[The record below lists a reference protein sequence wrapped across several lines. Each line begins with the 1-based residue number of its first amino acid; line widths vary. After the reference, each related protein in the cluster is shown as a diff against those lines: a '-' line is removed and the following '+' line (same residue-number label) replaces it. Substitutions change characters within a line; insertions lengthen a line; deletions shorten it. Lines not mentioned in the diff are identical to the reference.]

1 MSRPAGGGCRPSA
14 CRSPAARR
22 LSGKIGRGPS
32 MYEMEGPQPGR
43 TAASRADCSP
53 HLAPSGLPPVPGTRA
68 KRRFPGPSRVP
79 GLPPG
84 RYPSPVVR
92 AVLRPPPRAAQEV
105 PVTGSKI
112 LWPSTVHPQNASSSP
127 QRRALVHRLIHRTV
141 HRGVVLTRVP
151 AGSWPDI
158 RSAAGGAGQIPWSV
172 TGRDRWRPA
181 GSPAAA
187 AARASAVP
195 GQAAVS
201 SARSE
206 PGSPGRRSGPAPS
219 AGRR

>member
-1 MSRPAGGGCRPSA
+1 
-14 CRSPAARR
+14 
-22 LSGKIGRGPS
+22 

-43 TAASRADCSP
+43 TATPRTDCSP
-53 HLAPSGLPPVPGTRA
+53 RLAPSGLPPVPGTRA

-112 LWPSTVHPQNASSSP
+112 LWPSTVHPQNAGSSP
-127 QRRALVHRLIHRTV
+127 QRRALVHRLIHRAV

-151 AGSWPDI
+151 AGRMSGAPLARRRGRTGRVTNACPDARFRWP
-158 RSAAGGAGQIPWSV
+158 V
-172 TGRDRWRPA
+172 TGRDRSLPA
-181 GSPAAA
+181 SSPAAA
-187 AARASAVP
+187 AARIPAVP
-195 GQAAVS
+195 GRAAVS
-201 SARSE
+201 SARPE
-206 PGSPGRRSGPAPS
+206 PGLAGRPSGRAPS

>member
-1 MSRPAGGGCRPSA
+1 
-14 CRSPAARR
+14 
-22 LSGKIGRGPS
+22 

-68 KRRFPGPSRVP
+68 KRRFPRPSRVP

-127 QRRALVHRLIHRTV
+127 QRRALVHRLIHRTI

-151 AGSWPDI
+151 AGSWPDVGGAI
-158 RSAAGGAGQIPWSV
+158 AAATCAVRSAAGGAGQIPWPV

-181 GSPAAA
+181 SSPAAA

-201 SARSE
+201 SARPE
-206 PGSPGRRSGPAPS
+206 PGSPGRRSGRAPS